1 MKAKSDH
8 EVCNKLRPEMSVPQ
22 MMFIMTDGIPEASS
36 VIMRLLQRSPQHG
49 MQQIWICDEFGI
61 YGRKLIKLLDEACN
75 SDLEMFY
82 ETLKAFKAGRYTKEQ
97 IHRRLS
103 LENPSQFV

>member
-1 MKAKSDH
+1 MKSDH
-8 EVCNKLRPEMSVPQ
+8 EVCNKLRPKMSVPQ
-22 MMFIMTDGIPEASS
+22 MMFIMTDGKPDASY
-36 VIMRLLQRSPQHG
+36 VIMRLLQRDPQHG

-61 YGRKLIKLLDEACN
+61 YGEKLIKLLDKACA

-97 IHRRLS
+97 IHRRLDQ
-103 LENPSQFV
+103 ENPRQFV